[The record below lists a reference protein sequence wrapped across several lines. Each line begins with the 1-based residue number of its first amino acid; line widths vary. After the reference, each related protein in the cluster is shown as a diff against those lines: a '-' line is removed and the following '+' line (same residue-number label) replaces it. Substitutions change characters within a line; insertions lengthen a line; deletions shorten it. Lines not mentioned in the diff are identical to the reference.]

1 MNKSTPLF
9 QISLPRDLID
19 YICSFNF
26 YSLEQCIQTVKKNKK
41 KISNYI
47 KSLMVENTQYYN
59 YNTIVLHDENYII
72 KTQLHICRLCHNNIV
87 VQTKMSI
94 HGLCLCYREDRIIK
108 KLKDG
113 YYTTEYT

>member
-1 MNKSTPLF
+1 MNKSTLLF
-9 QISLPRDLID
+9 QLALPLDIIN

-26 YSLEQCIQTVKKNKK
+26 YSLEECIQTVKNNKK

-47 KSLMVENTQYYN
+47 KTLMVENTQYYN
-59 YNTIVLHDENYII
+59 YNTIILHDENYII
-72 KTQLHICRLCHNNIV
+72 KTQLHICRWCHNNIV

-94 HGLCLCYREDRIIK
+94 HGLCLCYRQDRIIK
-108 KLKDG
+108 KLNDG